1 MEVTP
6 EIRDIIVSFALKH
19 LQNTLTD
26 KALNEIREYCVDL
39 EDLTNEGIMD
49 LISETEIII
58 NED

>member
-1 MEVTP
+1 MEITP

-26 KALNEIREYCVDL
+26 KALNEIREYCIDL

-49 LISETEIII
+49 LISETEMIM